1 MNKQREILYG
11 FRKEVLLSEAPKEI
25 LLDIVFDEIEKQVN
39 YAENSENNNDKTT
52 GFNKDALLHWLN
64 MTFPLAFI
72 ESDLTEN
79 GEFLSGEKLVKKVYS
94 KVENAYNAK
103 EAVEDLDSLRHLER
117 YMILDA
123 VDRLWQE
130 HLYAMDGLRSGIM
143 LRSYAQK
150 DPLVE
155 YKHEAFEMF
164 SAMMNDMN
172 QEILNNMFR
181 SATRI
186 EAFEQLF
193 ANLPQELIH
202 KEIEQF
208 ENENSGYSQIAAHH
222 MQQQQQQQMMAAE
235 GLGYDDEMAH
245 IETYHRDDSK
255 VGRNDPCP
263 CGSGRKYK
271 KCCGK

>member
-11 FRKEVLLSEAPKEI
+11 FRKEVLLSEEPKEI
-25 LLDIVFDEIEKQVN
+25 LLDIVHEEISKNVDLAGNATEKK
-39 YAENSENNNDKTT
+39 SE
-52 GFNKDALLHWLN
+52 FNIDTFLSWLN
-64 MTFPLAFI
+64 TTFPLAFI
-72 ESDLTEN
+72 ENDLKEN
-79 GEFLSGEKLVKKVYS
+79 GNILAGEELIKKAYS
-94 KVENAYNAK
+94 KVEAAYNAK
-103 EAVEDLDSLRHLER
+103 EAVEDEKSLRNLER
-117 YMILDA
+117 YIVLDA

-155 YKHEAFEMF
+155 YKHEAFDMF
-164 SAMMNDMN
+164 SSMMNDLN

-181 SATRI
+181 SATRV
-186 EAFEQLF
+186 EAFEQIF

-208 ENENSGYSQIAAHH
+208 GQEQSGYSQVAAHH
-222 MQQQQQQQMMAAE
+222 MQQAE
-235 GLGYDDEMAH
+235 QGEMPPEYEEMTV
-245 IETYHRDDSK
+245 ETYHRDDNK
-255 VGRNDPCP
+255 VGRNDTCP